1 MNSLS
6 LIIPVHNGEKVIQ
19 KTIRE
24 YFSHFSKDFE
34 KLEIIIVCNACTDKT
49 EERCRELRN
58 EIPLKVVLAPQRG
71 KGNALTK
78 GFRNAENEIIGF
90 IDVDNPFDLNKIS
103 EMISLLKNSDVVIA
117 TKFKKGD
124 FKMQT
129 SSLRR
134 FFSLGNAFV
143 AKVFFGLNIQ
153 DTQGGAKFMRRNVWE
168 KIEGNFVC
176 TGFEFDIEMLYKMQ
190 KKGYKIKEYYLV
202 PKNSDFSTVKM
213 RILPGILYRLFKFRL
228 MAK

>member
-90 IDVDNPFDLNKIS
+90 IDADNPFDLNKIS
-103 EMISLLKNSDVVIA
+103 EKIFLLGECICC
-117 TKFKKGD
+117 KG
-124 FKMQT
+124 
-129 SSLRR
+129 
-134 FFSLGNAFV
+134 FFWIKHSRYSRWS
-143 AKVFFGLNIQ
+143 KIY
-153 DTQGGAKFMRRNVWE
+153 E
-168 KIEGNFVC
+168 KICLGGNR
-176 TGFEFDIEMLYKMQ
+176 M
-190 KKGYKIKEYYLV
+190 
-202 PKNSDFSTVKM
+202 
-213 RILPGILYRLFKFRL
+213 KFCL
-228 MAK
+228 HWF

>member
-1 MNSLS
+1 MDSLS

-24 YFSHFSKDFE
+24 YFSHFSEGFE
-34 KLEIIIVCNACTDKT
+34 KIEIIAVCNACTDRT
-49 EERCRELRN
+49 EEKCREIQN
-58 EIPLKVVLAPQRG
+58 EIPLKVVMAPKRG
-71 KGNALTK
+71 KGNALIK

-90 IDVDNPFDLNKIS
+90 IDADNPFDLNKIS

-143 AKVFFGLNIQ
+143 AKVFFGLNIP
-153 DTQGGAKFMRRNVWE
+153 DTQGGAKFMKRNFWIG
-168 KIEGNFVC
+168 IEGNFVC
-176 TGFEFDIEMLYKMQ
+176 TGFEFDIEMLYRMK

-213 RILPGILYRLFKFRL
+213 RILPGILYRLFKLRL

>member
-213 RILPGILYRLFKFRL
+213 RILPGILYRLFKLRL